1 MRSGVGLSA
10 DNVKLGHD
18 LNEAVTAL
26 LVDLPIKAA
35 SFIVTIYGDVV
46 EPRGGVVWIGNLIE
60 TCKSIGITETLVRT
74 AVSRLVSAGQLV
86 GEREGRRSYYRLT
99 DAAQAEFAEAAS
111 LFYGPEPAV
120 RWQFVLINGPS
131 PDEIMQGL
139 ERDGFARLSPR
150 LAVGTHPV
158 PPLPGRVIVFNAEL
172 ATENGA
178 LREFAEEAWNLP
190 RFAEAYH
197 EFTVRFGAFS
207 QRVGDCAALS
217 PFDCLIAR
225 LLLVHQYRLIMLREP
240 HLPKSALPDN
250 WPGEEARHL
259 FAELYSLLS
268 KKADTYVGRRF
279 VNEAGKLQ
287 ETTPASQHRLGRLQ
301 SR

>member
-74 AVSRLVSAGQLV
+74 AVSRLVSAGQLA

-99 DAAQAEFAEAAS
+99 DTAQAEFAEAAS

-197 EFTVRFGAFS
+197 EFAVRFGAFS

-259 FAELYSLLS
+259 FADLYSLLS
-268 KKADTYVGRRF
+268 KKADGYVGRRF
-279 VNEAGKLQ
+279 VNEAGRLQ
-287 ETTPASQHRLGRLQ
+287 ETTPASQHRLDRLK

>member
-1 MRSGVGLSA
+1 MSA
-10 DNVKLGHD
+10 DNVKLGDD
-18 LNEAVTAL
+18 LSEAVTAL

-60 TCKSIGITETLVRT
+60 TCKSVGITETLVRT
-74 AVSRLVSAGQLV
+74 AVSRLVTAGQLA

-120 RWQFVLINGPS
+120 RWQFVLINGPA
-131 PDEIMQGL
+131 PEEIMQGL
-139 ERDGFARLSPR
+139 ERDGFARLGPR
-150 LAVGTHPV
+150 LAMGTHPAL
-158 PPLPGRVIVFNAEL
+158 PLPGRVVVFDAQL

-178 LREFAEEAWNLP
+178 LREFAEEAWNLQH
-190 RFAEAYH
+190 FAEAYS
-197 EFTVRFGAFS
+197 EFTARFGAFS

-217 PFDCLIAR
+217 SFDCLIAR

-240 HLPKSALPDN
+240 HLPKSALPGN
-250 WPGEEARHL
+250 WPGKEARRL
-259 FAELYSLLS
+259 FADLYLLLS
-268 KKADTYVGRRF
+268 KKADAYVGRRF
-279 VNEAGKLQ
+279 VNEAGKLK
-287 ETTPASQHRLGRLQ
+287 EATPASQNRLDRLKF
-301 SR
+301 R

>member
-1 MRSGVGLSA
+1 MSA
-10 DNVKLGHD
+10 DNVKLGDD

-35 SFIVTIYGDVV
+35 SFIVTIYGDVI

-60 TCKSIGITETLVRT
+60 TCKSVGITETLVRT
-74 AVSRLVSAGQLV
+74 AVSRLVAAGQLA
-86 GEREGRRSYYRLT
+86 GEREGRRSFYRLT
-99 DAAQAEFAEAAS
+99 DAAQAEFVEAAS
-111 LFYGPEPAV
+111 LFYGPQPAI
-120 RWQFVLINGPS
+120 RWQFVLINGPA
-131 PDEIMQGL
+131 PEEIMQGL
-139 ERDGFARLSPR
+139 EREGFARLNPR
-150 LAVGTHPV
+150 LAVGTHPA
-158 PPLPGRVIVFNAEL
+158 PPLPGRVVVFDAQL

-190 RFAEAYH
+190 RFAEAYS
-197 EFTVRFGAFS
+197 EFTARFGALS
-207 QRVGDCAALS
+207 RKAGDCAALS

-250 WPGEEARHL
+250 WPGEEARRL
-259 FAELYSLLS
+259 FADLYLLLS
-268 KKADTYVGRRF
+268 KKADGYVVRHF

-287 ETTPASQHRLGRLQ
+287 EVTLASQSRLDHLK

>member
-1 MRSGVGLSA
+1 MSA
-10 DNVKLGHD
+10 DNVKLEDD
-18 LNEAVTAL
+18 LNAAVTAL

-60 TCKSIGITETLVRT
+60 TCKSVGITETLVRT
-74 AVSRLVSAGQLV
+74 AVSRLVTAGQLA

-111 LFYGPEPAV
+111 LFYGPEPVV
-120 RWQFVLINGPS
+120 RWQFILINGPA
-131 PDEIMQGL
+131 PEEIMQGL
-139 ERDGFARLSPR
+139 ERDGFARLGPR
-150 LAVGTHPV
+150 LAMGTHPA
-158 PPLPGRVIVFNAEL
+158 PPLPGRVVVFDAQL

-178 LREFAEEAWNLP
+178 LREFAEEAWNLT
-190 RFAEAYH
+190 RFADAYS
-197 EFTVRFGAFS
+197 EFTVRFGSFS
-207 QRVGDCAALS
+207 QQVGDCVALS

-240 HLPKSALPDN
+240 HLPKSALPAN
-250 WPGEEARHL
+250 WPGEEARRL
-259 FAELYSLLS
+259 FADLYSLLS
-268 KKADTYVGRRF
+268 KRADSYVGRRF
-279 VNEAGKLQ
+279 VNETGKLQ
-287 ETTPASQHRLGRLQ
+287 EATPASQNRLDRLK

>member
-1 MRSGVGLSA
+1 MSV
-10 DNVKLGHD
+10 DNVKLGDD
-18 LNEAVTAL
+18 LNEAVAAL

-60 TCKSIGITETLVRT
+60 TCKSVGITETLVRT
-74 AVSRLVSAGQLV
+74 AVSRLVTAGQLA

-99 DAAQAEFAEAAS
+99 DAAQAEFTEAAS

-120 RWQFVLINGPS
+120 RWQFVLINGPA
-131 PDEIMQGL
+131 PEEIMQGL

-150 LAVGTHPV
+150 LAMGTHPA
-158 PPLPGRVIVFNAEL
+158 PPLPGRVVIFNAEL

-178 LREFAEEAWNLP
+178 LKELAEEAWNLP

-197 EFTVRFGAFS
+197 EFVVRFGAFS
-207 QRVGDCAALS
+207 QRVGDCAALA

-240 HLPKSALPDN
+240 HLPKSALPAD
-250 WPGEEARHL
+250 WPGEEARRL
-259 FAELYSLLS
+259 FADLYLRLS
-268 KKADTYVGRRF
+268 RKADGHVGRRF
-279 VNEAGKLQ
+279 VNGSGKLR
-287 ETTPASQHRLGRLQ
+287 ETTPASQNRLDHLK

>member
-1 MRSGVGLSA
+1 LSA
-10 DNVKLGHD
+10 DNIKLGDD

-35 SFIVTIYGDVV
+35 SFIVTIYGDVI

-60 TCKSIGITETLVRT
+60 TCKSVGITETLVRT
-74 AVSRLVSAGQLV
+74 AVSRLVAAGQLA
-86 GEREGRRSYYRLT
+86 GEREGRRSFYRLT
-99 DAAQAEFAEAAS
+99 EAAQAEFAEAAS
-111 LFYGPEPAV
+111 LFYGPQPAV
-120 RWQFVLINGPS
+120 RWQFVLINGPA
-131 PDEIMQGL
+131 PEEIMQGL
-139 ERDGFARLSPR
+139 EREGFARLNPR
-150 LAVGTHPV
+150 LAMGTHPA
-158 PPLPGRVIVFNAEL
+158 PPLPGRVVVFDAQL

-190 RFAEAYH
+190 RFAEAYS
-197 EFTVRFGAFS
+197 EFTVRFGSFAR
-207 QRVGDCAALS
+207 RVGDCAALS

-225 LLLVHQYRLIMLREP
+225 LLLVHQYRLIVLREP

-250 WPGEEARHL
+250 WPGEEARRL
-259 FAELYSLLS
+259 FADLYLRLS

-287 ETTPASQHRLGRLQ
+287 EATPASQNRLERLR

>member
-1 MRSGVGLSA
+1 MSA
-10 DNVKLGHD
+10 DNVKLGDD

-26 LVDLPIKAA
+26 LIDLPIRAA

-46 EPRGGVVWIGNLIE
+46 EPRGSVVWIGNLIE
-60 TCKSIGITETLVRT
+60 TCKSVGITETLVRT
-74 AVSRLVSAGQLV
+74 AVSRLVTAGQLA

-120 RWQFVLINGPS
+120 RWQFVLINGPA
-131 PDEIMQGL
+131 PEEIMQGL

-150 LAVGTHPV
+150 LAMGTHSA
-158 PPLPGRVIVFNAEL
+158 PPLPGRVVIFNAEL

-178 LREFAEEAWNLP
+178 LKELAEEAWNLQH
-190 RFAEAYH
+190 FAEAYR
-197 EFTVRFGAFS
+197 EFVARFGAFS
-207 QRVGDCAALS
+207 QRVGDCVALT

-240 HLPKSALPDN
+240 HLPKSALPAD
-250 WPGEEARHL
+250 WPGEEARRL
-259 FAELYSLLS
+259 FAELYLRLS
-268 KKADTYVGRRF
+268 KKADGHVGRRF
-279 VNEAGKLQ
+279 VNGSGKLR
-287 ETTPASQHRLGRLQ
+287 ETTPASQNRLDHLK

>member
-1 MRSGVGLSA
+1 MGVSA
-10 DNVKLGHD
+10 DNIKLGHD
-18 LNEAVTAL
+18 LSEAVAAL
-26 LVDLPIKAA
+26 LADLPIKAA
-35 SFIVTIYGDVV
+35 SFIVTIYGDVI

-60 TCKSIGITETLVRT
+60 TCKSVGITETLVRT
-74 AVSRLVSAGQLV
+74 AVSRLVTAGQLA

-120 RWQFVLINGPS
+120 RWQFVLINGPA
-131 PDEIMQGL
+131 PEEIMQAL

-150 LAVGTHPV
+150 LAMGTHPA
-158 PPLPGRVIVFNAEL
+158 PPLPGRVVVFNAEL

-178 LREFAEEAWNLP
+178 LKELAEEAWNL
-190 RFAEAYH
+190 RHFAEAYS
-197 EFTVRFGAFS
+197 EFTARFGTFS
-207 QRVGDCAALS
+207 RGVGDCVALS

-240 HLPKSALPDN
+240 HLPKSALPAD
-250 WPGEEARHL
+250 WPGEEARRL
-259 FAELYSLLS
+259 FAELYLRLS
-268 KKADTYVGRRF
+268 KKADAYVGRRF
-279 VNEAGKLQ
+279 VNESGKLQ
-287 ETTPASQHRLGRLQ
+287 ETTPVSQARLDHLK

>member
-1 MRSGVGLSA
+1 MSA
-10 DNVKLGHD
+10 DNVKLAED
-18 LNEAVTAL
+18 LGETVAAL
-26 LVDLPIKAA
+26 LIDLPIKAA

-46 EPRGGVVWIGNLIE
+46 EPRGSVVWIGNLIE
-60 TCKSIGITETLVRT
+60 TCKRVGITETLVRT
-74 AVSRLVSAGQLV
+74 AVSRLVAAGQLA

-120 RWQFVLINGPS
+120 RWQFVLINGPA
-131 PDEIMQGL
+131 PEEIMQGL

-150 LAVGTHPV
+150 LAMGTHPA
-158 PPLPGRVIVFNAEL
+158 PPLPGRVVVFDAQL

-178 LREFAEEAWNLP
+178 LKEFAEEAWNLE
-190 RFAEAYH
+190 RFAEAYS
-197 EFTVRFGAFS
+197 EFIARFGAFS

-240 HLPKSALPDN
+240 HLPKSALPAN
-250 WPGEEARHL
+250 WPGEGARRL
-259 FAELYSLLS
+259 FADLYQILS
-268 KKADTYVGRRF
+268 KKADAYVGRHF
-279 VNEAGKLQ
+279 VNETGKLK
-287 ETTPASQHRLGRLQ
+287 EATPASQNRLDRLK
-301 SR
+301 SL

>member
-1 MRSGVGLSA
+1 MSA
-10 DNVKLGHD
+10 DNIKLGHE
-18 LNEAVTAL
+18 LNEAVEAL

-35 SFIVTIYGDVV
+35 GFIVTIYGDVV

-60 TCKSIGITETLVRT
+60 TCRSVGITETLLRT
-74 AVSRLVSAGQLV
+74 AVSRLVNAGQLA

-99 DAAQAEFAEAAS
+99 SAAQAEFAEAAA
-111 LFYGPEPAV
+111 LLYGPEPTV
-120 RWQFVLINGPS
+120 KWQFVLINGPS

-150 LAVGTHPV
+150 LAVGTHPA
-158 PPLPGRVIVFNAEL
+158 PPMPGRVLIFDAEL
-172 ATENGA
+172 ATENEA
-178 LREFAEEAWNLP
+178 LKEFAEESWNLS
-190 RFAEAYH
+190 RFAEAYN
-197 EFTVRFGAFS
+197 EFVSRFGSFL
-207 QRVGDCAALS
+207 QRIGDCAGLS

-240 HLPKSALPDN
+240 HLPKSALPAN
-250 WPGEEARHL
+250 WPGEDARRL
-259 FAELYSLLS
+259 FADLYARLS
-268 KKADTYVGRRF
+268 KKADGYVGRRF

-287 ETTPASQHRLGRLQ
+287 EATPASQHRLDRLK